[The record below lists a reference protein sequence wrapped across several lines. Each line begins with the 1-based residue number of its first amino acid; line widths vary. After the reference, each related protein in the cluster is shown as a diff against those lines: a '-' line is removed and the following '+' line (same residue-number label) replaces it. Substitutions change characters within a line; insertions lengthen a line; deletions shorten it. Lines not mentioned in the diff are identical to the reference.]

1 MNSLLAALITKL
13 TGTEL
18 WTAVAGRVYLDRAP
32 ELAVFPYV
40 VFSIISS
47 VPQDTFAERIEDTL
61 IQFDLYSTSEGATE
75 ITTLYEALKA
85 TLKNGSLA
93 VAGSTHLWLTQEN
106 LTTTTEDLVT
116 PAGTVGC
123 KHWSV
128 DYSIGVQS

>member
-1 MNSLLAALITKL
+1 MSALLAALITKL
-13 TGTEL
+13 TGTAL

-47 VPQDTFAERIEDTL
+47 VPQDTFSESVEDTL

-85 TLKNGSLA
+85 TLKNGSLT
-93 VAGSTHLWLTQEN
+93 VAGSTHLWMTQEN
-106 LTTTTEDLVT
+106 LTTFVDEITT
-116 PAGTVGC
+116 PSGTVGA